1 MPIYGVWYIGDD
13 DRPNVVNVDIV
24 NCDEFCIV
32 LGDVLTPTVTISTQA
47 PASPPCSK

>member
-1 MPIYGVWYIGDD
+1 MVHGRYIGDD

-32 LGDVLTPTVTISTQA
+32 LRDVLARTVTISSPA
-47 PASPPCSK
+47 PASPPCSM